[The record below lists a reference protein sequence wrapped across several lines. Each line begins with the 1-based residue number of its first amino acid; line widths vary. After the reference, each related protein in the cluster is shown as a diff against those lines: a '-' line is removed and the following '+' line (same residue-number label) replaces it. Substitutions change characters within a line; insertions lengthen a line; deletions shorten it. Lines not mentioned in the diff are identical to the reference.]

1 MVQITK
7 NLREKRMEN
16 DLSNY
21 KINSKEIRRWNDNPN
36 SKRNS
41 VNKNMKGLSK

>member
-21 KINSKEIRRWNDNPN
+21 KINSKEIRR
-36 SKRNS
+36 
-41 VNKNMKGLSK
+41 